1 MNALEISR
9 RRRGGSVA
17 ALALA
22 LVLTGAH
29 AVGAEAEKKPQA
41 TQADLEQKLEAAQ
54 KRLDAAAREVAG
66 LSMSLS
72 DYVVPHV
79 RAFPGV
85 RVQRAMLGINLGPRS
100 DKGPDDGV
108 EVVSVSPGGAAA
120 DAGLQADDV
129 LLEVNGKS
137 LKRDEDASPRE
148 KLLTAMREV
157 KAGDKVSVRYRR
169 DGKVST
175 ASIVAQS
182 PEDHFFTMA
191 APFHGEHGPGFPPH
205 MSFMRAA
212 GVFGSAEL
220 VALTP
225 KLGQYFGT
233 DKGLLVVRAPD
244 DSRLK
249 LEEGDVILDID
260 GRTPSSAS
268 HALRILGSYQ
278 AGEKLKLNVLRA
290 KKRMTFD
297 VTVPEDTWEKPIGRI
312 EGSHFIERAGEPGIM
327 SVQPFNAPLPPA
339 PPLIEEPDNPV

>member
-1 MNALEISR
+1 MNALDIPR
-9 RRRGGSVA
+9 RRPRGSGLA
-17 ALALA
+17 ALVLALA
-22 LVLTGAH
+22 GVN
-29 AVGAEAEKKPQA
+29 AVAADAEKKPQA
-41 TQADLEQKLEAAQ
+41 TQADMEQQLEAAQ
-54 KRLDAAAREVAG
+54 KRLDAAAREVAD

-72 DYVVPHV
+72 DHVVPHV
-79 RAFPGV
+79 RPFAGL
-85 RVQRAMLGINLGPRS
+85 RAQRAMLGINLGPQA
-100 DKGPDDGV
+100 DNGLDDGV
-108 EVVSVSPGGAAA
+108 KVVSVSPGGAAA
-120 DAGLQADDV
+120 DAGLQANDV
-129 LLEVNGKS
+129 LLELNGKS
-137 LKRDEDASPRE
+137 LRRDGDASPRE
-148 KLLTAMREV
+148 KLLAAMREV
-157 KAGDKVSVRYRR
+157 KPGDKVSVRYRR
-169 DGKVST
+169 DGKANT
-175 ASIVAQS
+175 ASIVVQS

-191 APFHGEHGPGFPPH
+191 LPFHGEHGPGFPPH

-233 DKGLLVVRAPD
+233 DKGLLVVRAPE

-249 LEEGDVILDID
+249 LEEGDVIVDID

-327 SVQPFNAPLPPA
+327 SIQPFNAPFPPA